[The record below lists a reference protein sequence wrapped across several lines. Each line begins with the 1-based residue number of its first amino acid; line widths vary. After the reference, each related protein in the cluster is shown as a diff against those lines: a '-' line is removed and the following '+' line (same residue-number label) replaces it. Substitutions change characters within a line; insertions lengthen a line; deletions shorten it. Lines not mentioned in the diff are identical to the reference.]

1 MKVNIVIVLIF
12 IGWIETVLL
21 KCPLKSKIHASI
33 QKQLSPFQEGI
44 TEEMLNYDIV
54 SQSVGSLI

>member
-1 MKVNIVIVLIF
+1 MKVNIVIVLI